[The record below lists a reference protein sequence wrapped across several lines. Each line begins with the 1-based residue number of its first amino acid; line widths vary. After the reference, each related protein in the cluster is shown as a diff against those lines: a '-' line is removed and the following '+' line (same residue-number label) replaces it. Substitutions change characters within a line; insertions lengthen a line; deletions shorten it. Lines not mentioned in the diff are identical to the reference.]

1 MNASIYSTGALSYVT
16 ADNTGVT
23 GDNTGVTGD
32 NTGVTDGVTDDNTDG
47 VLSKHLKIMVR
58 LTN

>member
-16 ADNTGVT
+16 A
-23 GDNTGVTGD
+23 DNTGVTGD

-58 LTN
+58 LAN

>member
-23 GDNTGVTGD
+23 GDNTGVT
-32 NTGVTDGVTDDNTDG
+32 DDNTDG